1 MQKKHLA
8 TIFIV
13 ICTIILMCSVHT
25 QASNYT
31 LEIGQTMNVRVNQ
44 PNTSYPA
51 VGGAN
56 YTYVWSITHY
66 KAEGVDSLGLPKYVE
81 TRSNTVVK
89 ISSYSSTAMSNTI
102 TALAPGKARVSCK
115 CTVTYN
121 SMNPLYPMN
130 SNIQTVPRSE
140 QISVGTW
147 DIIVNLNPTGVSIP
161 TSISVNTNTSKT
173 LTATLSPEGASS
185 TLYWRSSNTSV
196 ATVNNGKVTGVYPG
210 TATIT
215 VETKN
220 GYKDTCTVTVT
231 ASSLKLSSTTPK
243 SNATMV
249 PIGETICFKYESSIL
264 EGWNSSYIGMFDN
277 TSGQWV
283 GISKRISGSY
293 LYIIPTSP
301 LVAEHSYTVTIPENA
316 VVNTYGGGCV
326 GGNSITFTTV
336 DPNRAYKP
344 VISLDKNI
352 VTITAMNGEDIFYTL
367 DGSNPATNGTLYN
380 GPFKIELSQA
390 IVTAVTAKN
399 WKFGDSV
406 TRVYDFAG
414 YEVSHKSILGG
425 SWDDQF
431 LSVAP
436 TSDGGYVAS
445 GNSYTTIA
453 VHEGDWGKA
462 RCGSKKNGTIVKY
475 NANGKIEWK
484 ALFGGEGNETFNSV
498 ATNGDG
504 YVVVGYTANSYGT
517 EGGLNE
523 YLGLAD
529 ADANAYY
536 VEVPAGTTLYNRGFC
551 DNTFKHSMNL
561 KAGEGYDFSIWAKA
575 DAPATVK
582 VALLDD
588 NDNVISNEITVNV
601 NGGWNKYDQMVL
613 TSDKSVMGQLRLS
626 FDGAM
631 AIDMVSLMPQNVWG
645 AKEEELSASAHKNFT
660 GNPNY
665 RLRSDLVKMLVDM
678 TPTFLRFPG
687 GCISEGSYI
696 WDNVYDWKDSVGSVE
711 RRKEN
716 FNVWGYT
723 MTLGLGYMEYF
734 QLAEDLGAEPL
745 PVMACGVLC
754 QARSDYANPAGG
766 ELQKKYIKNFT
777 DLIDFAI
784 NTDFDNNEWAALRK
798 EMGHEAPF
806 GLHYL
811 GVGNENW
818 GNEFF
823 ASFEAFEHAIDEHM
837 KANYPGY
844 ELHIISTAGAQA
856 DDNAYKF
863 GWKYLAGFMKG
874 GARVAFTDGKTS
886 FEEDVTWYQY
896 KKDFLDTIVDEHY
909 YRANDYLLEN
919 ADRYNYYY
927 RAKENGT
934 PDEQRISKVFVG
946 EYASNEKNT
955 LAGAIAEAAVMTGF
969 ENNSDVVR
977 LAATAPLF
985 NKVVGDGQYRWT
997 PDAIWFDN
1005 ESVWRTPTYY
1015 VQQLF
1020 AQNIGTK
1027 LLATSYA
1034 HYEAGKKAELKPH
1047 GGIVVS
1053 AEDGEVLLKKLTV
1066 TSNTDGSVLFAQD
1079 FTKELNDRFKVIG
1092 DASRISVTADGCNI
1106 DAATAKTGL
1115 YIDADWSD
1123 YKIELSAVKL
1133 TDDAQLQVGA
1143 GLHGMESDVFS
1154 LDKASLTLYCVGDK
1168 RHGTGLKVYKDGKE
1182 GYTMGDYSSSVY
1194 AGNLRSCYD
1203 EAVPTG
1209 AEYVITVDFGGLDGK
1224 TLYCDYTDEAG
1235 IKHAVLDNKLEA
1247 YNREV
1252 FNSVTEDNDKVYI
1265 KLVNAEAFDKK
1276 LKLKLDKLNVK
1287 TDAKWIVLTA
1297 DAEHVHTAN
1306 VNTKEAELVVPVT
1319 RTAVVTDFYMELDL
1333 PANSVNIVVLNKI

>member
-517 EGGLNE
+517 EGDLRNITGKGSTDALIVKYDNYGKVVWKKVFGGKDGDMFTDVVAVNDGYIAVGHSSAGSFNTGDFSGIKGKGSQDGIIVKFDLQGIVQWILTAGGKGYDLFYSIDATTDGGFIVSAE
-523 YLGLAD
+523 IPESSKGLAD
-529 ADANAYY
+529 SNATLMKYNAYGV
-536 VEVPAGTTLYNRGFC
+536 VEWTT
-551 DNTFKHSMNL
+551 
-561 KAGEGYDFSIWAKA
+561 
-575 DAPATVK
+575 
-582 VALLDD
+582 
-588 NDNVISNEITVNV
+588 
-601 NGGWNKYDQMVL
+601 
-613 TSDKSVMGQLRLS
+613 
-626 FDGAM
+626 
-631 AIDMVSLMPQNVWG
+631 SL
-645 AKEEELSASAHKNFT
+645 
-660 GNPNY
+660 
-665 RLRSDLVKMLVDM
+665 
-678 TPTFLRFPG
+678 
-687 GCISEGSYI
+687 
-696 WDNVYDWKDSVGSVE
+696 
-711 RRKEN
+711 
-716 FNVWGYT
+716 
-723 MTLGLGYMEYF
+723 
-734 QLAEDLGAEPL
+734 
-745 PVMACGVLC
+745 
-754 QARSDYANPAGG
+754 
-766 ELQKKYIKNFT
+766 
-777 DLIDFAI
+777 
-784 NTDFDNNEWAALRK
+784 
-798 EMGHEAPF
+798 
-806 GLHYL
+806 
-811 GVGNENW
+811 
-818 GNEFF
+818 
-823 ASFEAFEHAIDEHM
+823 
-837 KANYPGY
+837 
-844 ELHIISTAGAQA
+844 
-856 DDNAYKF
+856 
-863 GWKYLAGFMKG
+863 
-874 GARVAFTDGKTS
+874 GK
-886 FEEDVTWYQY
+886 
-896 KKDFLDTIVDEHY
+896 
-909 YRANDYLLEN
+909 
-919 ADRYNYYY
+919 
-927 RAKENGT
+927 
-934 PDEQRISKVFVG
+934 
-946 EYASNEKNT
+946 
-955 LAGAIAEAAVMTGF
+955 
-969 ENNSDVVR
+969 
-977 LAATAPLF
+977 
-985 NKVVGDGQYRWT
+985 DGQYAFNDVQETW
-997 PDAIWFDN
+997 DG
-1005 ESVWRTPTYY
+1005 Y
-1015 VQQLF
+1015 V
-1020 AQNIGTK
+1020 AVGIHHGQNGIIAKYNHHGV
-1027 LLATSYA
+1027 LQSSNIVSNSWL
-1034 HYEAGKKAELKPH
+1034 YE
-1047 GGIVVS
+1047 VC
-1053 AEDGEVLLKKLTV
+1053 
-1066 TSNTDGSVLFAQD
+1066 
-1079 FTKELNDRFKVIG
+1079 VIG
-1092 DASRISVTADGCNI
+1092 DKYVCPTYNHGSLAIFNSNCTLLYTESVAGKGYDNLMAIAPLQDGF
-1106 DAATAKTGL
+1106 
-1115 YIDADWSD
+1115 
-1123 YKIELSAVKL
+1123 VV
-1133 TDDAQLQVGA
+1133 VGA
-1143 GLHGMESDVFS
+1143 AGEKSESD
-1154 LDKASLTLYCVGDK
+1154 
-1168 RHGTGLKVYKDGKE
+1168 
-1182 GYTMGDYSSSVY
+1182 
-1194 AGNLRSCYD
+1194 
-1203 EAVPTG
+1203 
-1209 AEYVITVDFGGLDGK
+1209 
-1224 TLYCDYTDEAG
+1224 
-1235 IKHAVLDNKLEA
+1235 
-1247 YNREV
+1247 
-1252 FNSVTEDNDKVYI
+1252 
-1265 KLVNAEAFDKK
+1265 
-1276 LKLKLDKLNVK
+1276 K
-1287 TDAKWIVLTA
+1287 TDSLGNGFWKGFTNRGYRDSIVIKF
-1297 DAEHVHTAN
+1297 
-1306 VNTKEAELVVPVT
+1306 KE
-1319 RTAVVTDFYMELDL
+1319 FYKQT
-1333 PANSVNIVVLNKI
+1333 NGWG

>member
-1 MQKKHLA
+1 MNEMILWYQFNDEAQVGKDSSGNNMHATALGERKPVIANVCGRNAAVFKGGTNGVSYLELPKNLLEGVGDENGLTISTWVCADKAANVWERIFDFGKGQGGPYIFLTRFMRGVCFKNTDIFADARMAAPVNEWMHITMTITGTKGGSLSSAGPRLYINGELAADGFISQTSSGKYKQLREWLA
-8 TIFIV
+8 TLDDLSNYDCNYIGRSQFAPDADF
-13 ICTIILMCSVHT
+13 CGALSDFRMYKGALSEEEIIDLMC
-25 QASNYT
+25 
-31 LEIGQTMNVRVNQ
+31 
-44 PNTSYPA
+44 
-51 VGGAN
+51 
-56 YTYVWSITHY
+56 
-66 KAEGVDSLGLPKYVE
+66 
-81 TRSNTVVK
+81 
-89 ISSYSSTAMSNTI
+89 
-102 TALAPGKARVSCK
+102 TAL
-115 CTVTYN
+115 TN
-121 SMNPLYPMN
+121 
-130 SNIQTVPRSE
+130 E
-140 QISVGTW
+140 QILALAKDKFLPTPAKIING
-147 DIIVNLNPTGVSIP
+147 DINLP
-161 TSISVNTNTSKT
+161 
-173 LTATLSPEGASS
+173 ATLMDGRVKVTWKSDRPDNLS
-185 TLYWRSSNTSV
+185 
-196 ATVNNGKVTGVYPG
+196 ATGKVT
-210 TATIT
+210 AAA
-215 VETKN
+215 
-220 GYKDTCTVTVT
+220 D
-231 ASSLKLSSTTPK
+231 A
-243 SNATMV
+243 
-249 PIGETICFKYESSIL
+249 
-264 EGWNSSYIGMFDN
+264 
-277 TSGQWV
+277 
-283 GISKRISGSY
+283 
-293 LYIIPTSP
+293 
-301 LVAEHSYTVTIPENA
+301 VA
-316 VVNTYGGGCV
+316 
-326 GGNSITFTTV
+326 
-336 DPNRAYKP
+336 
-344 VISLDKNI
+344 
-352 VTITAMNGEDIFYTL
+352 VTITATLECTNGDSDTVTKTFHSSILPNELAPYELTIHGDKKVLDISPTLYGLFYEDINNAA
-367 DGSNPATNGTLYN
+367 DGGIYAEMVQNRSFEEFVFDTYNHRSGENAISTGRMHNPLRYWFGDTD
-380 GPFKIELSQA
+380 K
-390 IVTAVTAKN
+390 VTAK
-399 WKFGDSV
+399 S
-406 TRVYDFAG
+406 
-414 YEVSHKSILGG
+414 
-425 SWDDQF
+425 
-431 LSVAP
+431 
-436 TSDGGYVAS
+436 
-445 GNSYTTIA
+445 
-453 VHEGDWGKA
+453 
-462 RCGSKKNGTIVKY
+462 
-475 NANGKIEWK
+475 
-484 ALFGGEGNETFNSV
+484 
-498 ATNGDG
+498 
-504 YVVVGYTANSYGT
+504 

-523 YLGLAD
+523 HLGLTD

-575 DAPATVK
+575 SAPATVK
-582 VALLDD
+582 VALLDE
-588 NDNVISNEITVNV
+588 NDTVISNELTINI
-601 NGGWNKYDQMVL
+601 NGDWNKYDGMTL
-613 TSDKSVMGQLRLS
+613 TANKSVMGQLRLT

-665 RLRSDLVKMLVDM
+665 RLRSDLVKMLVEM
-678 TPTFLRFPG
+678 NPTFLRFPG

-696 WDNVYDWKDSVGSVE
+696 WDNVYDWKDSVGNVE

-1066 TSNTDGSVLFAQD
+1066 TSNTDGSVIFTQD
-1079 FTKELNDRFKVIG
+1079 FTGALSGNFKIIG
-1092 DASRISVTADGCNI
+1092 DASKINVTADGCHI
-1106 DAATAKTGL
+1106 DAVAAKTGF
-1115 YIDADWSD
+1115 YIDADWSN
-1123 YKIELSAVKL
+1123 YKIELTAVKL
-1133 TDDAQLQVGA
+1133 TDDAQLQLGA
-1143 GLHGMESDVFS
+1143 GLHSMESDVFS
-1154 LDKASLTLYCVGDK
+1154 LDKANLTLYCIGDK
-1168 RHGTGLKVYKDGKE
+1168 RHGPGLKVYKDGKE

-1203 EAVPTG
+1203 EAVPAD
-1209 AEYVITVDFGGLDGK
+1209 AEYVITVDFGGTDGK

-1235 IKHAVLDNKLEA
+1235 VKQAVLDNKLEA

-1265 KLVNAEAFDKK
+1265 KLVNAEDFDKK
-1276 LKLKLDKLNVK
+1276 LKLTLDKLNVK

-1297 DAEHVHTAN
+1297 SAEHVHTAN
-1306 VNTKEAELVVPVT
+1306 VNTKDAEIVVPAT
-1319 RTAVVTDFYMELDL
+1319 RKAVVTDSSMELDL
-1333 PANSVNIVVLNKI
+1333 PANSVNIVILNKI